1 MPVNLL
7 EQLDLSSR
15 RRRIRRIVAP
25 RKRKTM
31 SAKTAMDLFQLH
43 VLGEL
48 PHHYKNGAIDWVS
61 MWNEALSTPAYLRL
75 KQHIDNCKERDPRMS
90 KGSNGALLVDIYN
103 KLSYDDYV
111 VSFDAVTPWDEP

>member
-15 RRRIRRIVAP
+15 RQRIRRIVAP
-25 RKRKTM
+25 SKRKTM

-43 VLGEL
+43 VLGEF

-61 MWNEALSTPAYLRL
+61 MWNEALSTPAYLPV
-75 KQHIDNCKERDPRMS
+75 KQHLDNCKERDTRLS
-90 KGSNGALLVDIYN
+90 QKSYGAMLVDIYN
-103 KLSYDDYV
+103 KLSYDV
-111 VSFDAVTPWDEP
+111 